1 MRVLD
6 QALVRVLPAV
16 PRSIVRRVAAPYIAG
31 PTLDDA
37 RRVVSE
43 LNAGGMRATV
53 DVLGE
58 EISEPREAE
67 AIARSYHAAL
77 RAIEADGL
85 DANVSIKLTGF
96 GLKVDPALC
105 RSLVRELVRDADAR
119 GIFVRIDMEDSHRP
133 PTTRSP
139 STVTCARRAT
149 TASASC
155 SRRRCAARST
165 TSRRLAP
172 LRPSVR
178 LCKGIY
184 LEAPSVAFQEFEVI
198 RKSFVTCLDA
208 LLAAGCRTAIATHDE
223 WLIERSLER
232 VAELDRDA
240 YELQMLLGVRPDRG
254 RELVAAGHPL
264 RIYVPY
270 GQQWYEYSLRRLQE
284 NPKVAGYVARDV
296 AGRLVSRSA
305 VAGPRRLRARDEA
318 A

>member
-6 QALVRVLPAV
+6 KAIVRVLPAV
-16 PRSIVRRVAAPYIAG
+16 PRSIVRRVAGPYIAG
-31 PTLDDA
+31 PTLGDA

-58 EISEPREAE
+58 EVQEPREAE

-77 RAIEADGL
+77 EAIEADGL

-96 GLKVDPALC
+96 GLKVDPELC
-105 RSLVRELVRDADAR
+105 RSLVHELLRDADAR
-119 GIFVRIDMEDSHRP
+119 GIFVRIDMED
-133 PTTRSP
+133 
-139 STVTCARRAT
+139 A
-149 TASASC
+149 
-155 SRRRCAARST
+155 ST
-165 TSRRLAP
+165 TDDTLALYRDLRAEGRHGVGVVLQATLRRTLDDIEALAP

-198 RKSFVTCLDA
+198 RKSFVACLDA
-208 LLAAGCRTAIATHDE
+208 LLSAGCRTAIATHDE

-264 RIYVPY
+264 RVYVPY

-296 AGRLVSRSA
+296 AARLVSRTRRGASTA
-305 VAGPRRLRARDEA
+305 PPRG
-318 A
+318 